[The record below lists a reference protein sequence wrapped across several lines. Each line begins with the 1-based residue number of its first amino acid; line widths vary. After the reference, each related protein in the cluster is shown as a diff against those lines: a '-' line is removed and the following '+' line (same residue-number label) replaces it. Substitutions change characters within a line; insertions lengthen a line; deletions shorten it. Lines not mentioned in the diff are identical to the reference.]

1 MDQNV
6 ESIVPVV
13 NTPMKNFSKRY
24 SSASDKINFQNAA
37 VEIEAG
43 TKIWSY
49 KVDAMYKD
57 ATQAVKDLID
67 SKAQIDAE
75 DPDDEEDAE
84 DGSQEGGKE
93 KKKKRKK
100 LQEVTWK
107 DEESQRIT
115 SKGNRPEKKNPYL
128 QIKAAKLD
136 SATDI
141 SALR

>member
-1 MDQNV
+1 
-6 ESIVPVV
+6 
-13 NTPMKNFSKRY
+13 
-24 SSASDKINFQNAA
+24 
-37 VEIEAG
+37 
-43 TKIWSY
+43 
-49 KVDAMYKD
+49 MYKD

-67 SKAQIDAE
+67 SKAQMDAE
-75 DPDDEEDAE
+75 DPDDEEDGAE
-84 DGSQEGGKE
+84 DGTQEGGKKGE
-93 KKKKRKK
+93 KKKRKK

-107 DEESQRIT
+107 DEESQKIT

>member
-1 MDQNV
+1 
-6 ESIVPVV
+6 
-13 NTPMKNFSKRY
+13 
-24 SSASDKINFQNAA
+24 
-37 VEIEAG
+37 
-43 TKIWSY
+43 
-49 KVDAMYKD
+49 MYKD

-115 SKGNRPEKKNPYL
+115 SKGNRPEKAPYPL
-128 QIKAAKLD
+128 LKA
-136 SATDI
+136 TF
-141 SALR
+141 

>member
-1 MDQNV
+1 MNQPD
-6 ESIVPVV
+6 IHL
-13 NTPMKNFSKRY
+13 KNFSQRY
-24 SSASDKINFQNAA
+24 SSASDKINFQSAA

-67 SKAQIDAE
+67 SKAQMDAE
-75 DPDDEEDAE
+75 DPDDEEDGAE
-84 DGSQEGGKE
+84 DGTQEGGKKGE
-93 KKKKRKK
+93 KKKRKK

-107 DEESQRIT
+107 DEESQKIT

>member
-1 MDQNV
+1 MQWFELLFENI
-6 ESIVPVV
+6 SQ
-13 NTPMKNFSKRY
+13 RY
-24 SSASDKINFQNAA
+24 SSASDKINFQSAA

-84 DGSQEGGKE
+84 DGSQEGGKKGE
-93 KKKKRKK
+93 KKKRKK

-107 DEESQRIT
+107 DEESQKIT